1 MSLAFPKPAKG
12 ASRAQRLD
20 RRAEIVRIENH
31 AKLAAKVRDGYQCRV
46 PGCTTDTKVWRLESA
61 HLVDKGMGGDHG
73 THSHQRSDYVSCCLH
88 HHQGRRSLH
97 SGDLKAIP
105 LTAEGGDGPVQWQ
118 ELRESGWTILGVS

>member
-1 MSLAFPKPAKG
+1 MFPKPSKG
-12 ASRAQRLD
+12 SARAEKLALRAQIERLEA
-20 RRAEIVRIENH
+20 R
-31 AKLAAKVRDGYQCRV
+31 AKLSAKVRDGYQCRV

-73 THSHQRSDYVSCCLH
+73 THSHHRRDYVSCCYL